1 MLAVLKKSKKT
12 ILIFT
17 IYFIAIFIFNFF
29 RPLDMD
35 LIWNY
40 GFSKNVSDGLI
51 MYKDFNM
58 VITPF
63 YPAITGL
70 LMKLLSTNII
80 VFYII
85 NSIYALLT
93 LVIIY
98 KLDKRI
104 IFPFFI
110 YFLFDTAPNYNTL
123 CVFYLFLLIYLEKN
137 NKSDYLIGLIISLAF
152 LTKSSIGIFLAL
164 PTLYY
169 IKKPKKIIKRLVPFI
184 ISNLI
189 VIGYFYLNN
198 ALYDYINFAF
208 LGLLDFKNG
217 NGNYNI
223 LTIITILI
231 VIYIIKEYIKTKD
244 FELLYIL
251 AFMIMNYPLFNP
263 SHFLTAIIPLVYYLL
278 KKYPKIN
285 NLVNR
290 FAIIFS
296 LVPIIALIINYM
308 VCEPKYDNNLFKYRY
323 LQNEYMSD
331 IEALKDY
338 FNDDYDNV
346 YFILMNSYLYKLAL
360 DIPINEFDLPLKG
373 NLGYNGEEK
382 LINKIKK
389 IKDGSIIVVNNA
401 YFELTEDGSKNQSS
415 KKIYDYIT
423 KNYGSIGQFHKFKI
437 YVKN

>member
-1 MLAVLKKSKKT
+1 MLAVLKKNKKT